1 MGFEIGRYECDLSF
15 LSSGFVRVMREFSLL
30 EALILVLF
38 FEDFLLLILEDA
50 RRDRGVVFKG
60 RI

>member
-1 MGFEIGRYECDLSF
+1 
-15 LSSGFVRVMREFSLL
+15 MRKLSLL

-38 FEDFLLLILEDA
+38 LEDFLLLILEDA